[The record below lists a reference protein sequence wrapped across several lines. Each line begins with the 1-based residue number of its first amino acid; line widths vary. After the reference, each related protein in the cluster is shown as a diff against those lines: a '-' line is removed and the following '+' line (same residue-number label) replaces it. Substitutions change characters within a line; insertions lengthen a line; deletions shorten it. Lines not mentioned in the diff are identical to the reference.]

1 MNDDY
6 RHHRSSAACYQLA
19 PIESVLKILSVLAER
34 VGQGEVG
41 GCHPEGESAFWLL
54 QLAIEK
60 PWSMSGGPFF
70 CFLSQIGL
78 KNASFTMIH
87 F

>member
-19 PIESVLKILSVLAER
+19 PIESVLKIISVLAER

-41 GCHPEGESAFWLL
+41 GCHPEGESALWLL
-54 QLAIEK
+54 QLAI
-60 PWSMSGGPFF
+60 
-70 CFLSQIGL
+70 
-78 KNASFTMIH
+78 
-87 F
+87 